1 MAGYDSKSENRMVV
15 SIAAIVATVI
25 LGGIGAGAFTAH
37 ENNIKSRKVA
47 TVCAEHGGTFR
58 QGGQGEMTCDGIKK

>member
-1 MAGYDSKSENRMVV
+1 MAGYDSRQEARMVI
-15 SIAAIVATVI
+15 SIVMIIAMVI

>member
-1 MAGYDSKSENRMVV
+1 MAGYDSKQEARMVI
-15 SIAAIVATVI
+15 SIVMIIAMVI

-58 QGGQGEMTCDGIKK
+58 QGGQGEMTCDGVKK